1 MEQKENKLS
10 NIVSFLKQPI
20 NSRNSKVLLAYIMLL
35 VVLEVLAY
43 MVGGIFAVVE
53 SRIWLL
59 GGLCC
64 YTVIIFYFFQIMFSD
79 AKKKDIISVG
89 GLLVLIVFLGYFV
102 GNVNYSD
109 VNPDATQ
116 QMAAGISSFQQHDW
130 NFTGSAFLGYPN
142 RQYIIA
148 AIPALVFGRSIFT
161 LHLGFA
167 IPFFVGIIMMYLG
180 LREWCKGSGASDK
193 IALIA
198 VYGMLAFRFVAE
210 YFMNFEQAITPIS
223 LTMIAVGLFLK
234 FIKDLSCIDLMLM
247 VWLGTF
253 CAGSYTPVLASM
265 GLLLVFLVL
274 FAWDMYKKG
283 NEKYA
288 GVEAP
293 MEVVKSIAYAV
304 IGIVIVTFIILTYT
318 KALKL
323 EQTREEISLFLYCF
337 QCVRDFF
344 FDKDAVFFGC
354 VGLIVLVYMIFAV
367 TFRLKLHDFIIALW
381 VLAVVI
387 LANYMTGYT
396 TYQKAWI
403 LQRTLIIVPV
413 LIAAI
418 TISLIPY
425 LKNFKSKTA
434 SVFLVVSLGL
444 VGGYNF
450 QQTHQSFTYFNYVYP
465 MKYMLHTTTEIVQQ
479 EGLNV
484 EDEFN
489 LILYTDNYLQTNLEN
504 YTRFLY
510 PNAHTYAGAC
520 GELLTEEDSSLPT
533 IVLADQLSVEE
544 KYSSDFEEY
553 TYFEQRYK
561 TDVTWYATVV
571 R

>member
-53 SRIWLL
+53 SRIWLF

-148 AIPALVFGRSIFT
+148 AIPALVFGRSIIT

-293 MEVVKSIAYAV
+293 MEVVKSIGYAV

-318 KALKL
+318 KAQKL